1 MGKEG
6 EASRKVGK
14 WVGLGEKGRPEFTVS
29 ATAAVA
35 ALQPLKMAEK

>member
-14 WVGLGEKGRPEFTVS
+14 WVGLGEKGRPESKVS
-29 ATAAVA
+29 AAAAVA
-35 ALQPLKMAEK
+35 ASQPLKIAEK